1 MENGAKWWKSSV
13 GYIIYP
19 ETFLDTNDDGIGDL
33 NGITKKLDYL
43 HDLGIN
49 LIWLCPIF
57 ASPLID
63 SGYDVSDYHSI
74 NPRFGTMEDFDRLIQ
89 KAHSLHIRVILDL
102 AINHTSTL
110 HPWFQMA
117 VKDKSSKEHGYY
129 FFKKGKKE
137 GGENVPPNNWESFFG
152 GSVWEKVPDEEDEY
166 YLHLFDKSMPD
177 VNWENPSLREEY
189 YRIATFWLNKGA
201 DGFRLDACAHLAKDL
216 SFADSS
222 LTPDES
228 GLVLDTDRFS
238 NRPALFDYLWEFKE
252 KVFSRYSC
260 LTIGEVGGCI
270 QPLDALKFVNYENGP
285 LNMIF
290 NFDTAWNNGAYDSL
304 DKKDEDIKPD
314 VLLLKHNFMRWYETL
329 NEKADMPLYWC
340 NHDHPRLLSQ
350 YGDIA
355 YRNESSK
362 MLLTT
367 LLFLYGTPFI
377 YQGEEIGMSN
387 LRDASISD
395 FCSIDHSDEEEVAHY
410 RNLGYSDET
419 ILHYLKRTS
428 RANAR
433 TAMQWDR
440 NDFAGFSHVTPK
452 TKVNSNYLD
461 GVNVLDEMKDPWSVL
476 NFYQYAIW
484 KRRDPFI
491 NEAVNR
497 GKLSIIDPNHPD
509 VFAYLHEGTMK
520 IMVISSFRPY
530 ETKFT
535 FYYEIRDVIL
545 HNYDKVLLENHVFTL
560 RPYESLLLVIR

>member
-1 MENGAKWWKSSV
+1 MENGVKWWKSSV

-33 NGITKKLDYL
+33 NGITQKLDYL

-57 ASPLID
+57 ASPMID
-63 SGYDVSDYHSI
+63 NGYDVSDYYSI

-102 AINHTSTL
+102 VINHTSVL
-110 HPWFQMA
+110 HPWFKMA
-117 VKDKSSKEHGYY
+117 VKDKNSKERGYY
-129 FFKKGKKE
+129 FFKKGKKDGDE
-137 GGENVPPNNWESFFG
+137 EVPPNNWESFFG

-177 VNWENPSLREEY
+177 VNWDNSSLREEY
-189 YRIATFWLNKGA
+189 YRIASFWLNKGA

-238 NRPALFDYLWEFKE
+238 NRPVLYEYLREFKE

-270 QPLDALKFVNYENGP
+270 QPTDALKLVNYKDGP

-290 NFDTAWNNGAYDSL
+290 NFDTVWNNGAYDSI
-304 DKKDEDIKPD
+304 DKKDEEIKPD
-314 VLLLKHNFMRWYETL
+314 VLLLKHNFMRWYEAL
-329 NEKADMPLYWC
+329 SGKADMPLYWC
-340 NHDHPRLLSQ
+340 NHDHPRVLSQ
-350 YGDIA
+350 YGDIR

-387 LRDASISD
+387 FRDASISD
-395 FCSIDHSDEEEVAHY
+395 FCSIDHSDEGEVAHY
-410 RNLGYSDET
+410 RSLGYSDET
-419 ILHYLKRTS
+419 ILRYLKRTS

-433 TAMQWDR
+433 TAMQWDKS
-440 NDFAGFSHVTPK
+440 DFAGFSRIAPK
-452 TKVNSNYLD
+452 TKVNSDYLE

-497 GKLSIIDPNHPD
+497 GKLSLIDPNHPD

-545 HNYDKVLLENHVFTL
+545 HNYDKVLMENHVFTL